1 MVSYYLIIVGLFVM
15 KSLRILLCGGDG
27 PALKKKARAL
37 AEEGMTV
44 EISTQVIDTLCFSK
58 QEWDFLM
65 IDLDGLSSFLRSLL
79 PAVSRNFPNLPI
91 VGLATNET
99 GEMNLMQLG
108 YGLELDDCLFG
119 TPRPEDLI
127 VRFPHVAAKYLCD
140 TGSLRQPDTQPLAG

>member
-1 MVSYYLIIVGLFVM
+1 M

-27 PALKKKARAL
+27 PALKKKARVL

-44 EISTQVIDTLCFSK
+44 EISTQVIDILCFSK

-79 PAVSRNFPNLPI
+79 PAVSRNFPNLPM
-91 VGLATNET
+91 VGLSTTAA
-99 GEMNLMQLG
+99 GEINLTQLG
-108 YGLELDDCLFG
+108 YGLELDDCLFES
-119 TPRPEDLI
+119 PRPEDLI

-140 TGSLRQPDTQPLAG
+140 TGSLRRLETPPLAG